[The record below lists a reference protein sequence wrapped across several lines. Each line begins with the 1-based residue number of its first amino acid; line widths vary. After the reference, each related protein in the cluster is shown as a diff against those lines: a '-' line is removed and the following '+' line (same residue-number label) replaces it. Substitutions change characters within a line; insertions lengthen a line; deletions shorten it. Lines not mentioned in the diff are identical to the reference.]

1 MIPDKV
7 LDVAFEQLRPIIHEL
22 AKYNAD
28 KNESILMEFDVGM
41 VRFEFKK

>member
-1 MIPDKV
+1 MIPSKV

-22 AKYNAD
+22 AKYNVD

-41 VRFEFKK
+41 IRFEFKK